1 MRDFLF
7 ECIYYVSELFKYMLI
22 YRMAFEFELRKKWYV
37 LVGNLFIVILFG
49 VYYAWF
55 ENNEIVSMC
64 VYATLVGLFSL
75 FTFRKV
81 GEWYRGVAVCVW
93 SYATITMI
101 DGISYMLVCMSRID
115 YLYINRLITNI
126 LTFLILLLIF
136 GITRRKNPHA
146 MKNISPGYYVA
157 FTVIGIANMMVLSLW
172 FEYEIKYTHINW
184 IFIIIL
190 LGVILQ
196 MLMVLMLAVSRNLW
210 KEKEALNSYYLSI
223 QEQHYHYL
231 ENREKETKSFRHDM
245 RSHLYILDQ
254 LLEEGN
260 AKEAKKYLQ
269 KMFAVVDAPHHHAN
283 IGNPIV
289 DAILTQYLSICEQ
302 RKIQFEIKGHM
313 PVTCE
318 LPAFDLCT
326 IFSNLLQ
333 NAVEAVEA
341 CAKKMIFLQFRYDDD
356 NIYIYLENTYTD
368 LQYDNG
374 DLVSTKGDD
383 HGYGMNNIKRGVE
396 HCGGMIEYEALEDKF
411 MAFLE
416 FPQTI
421 RAKK

>member
-1 MRDFLF
+1 
-7 ECIYYVSELFKYMLI
+7 
-22 YRMAFEFELRKKWYV
+22 MAFEFKFRKKWYV
-37 LVGNLFIVILFG
+37 LLADIL
-49 VYYAWF
+49 
-55 ENNEIVSMC
+55 
-64 VYATLVGLFSL
+64 LVLFSGGYYGVIPRTEL
-75 FTFRKV
+75 SSLIIYVVLNAVFSLVNFQEV
-81 GEWYRGVAVCVW
+81 GKWYRGLAVYIW
-93 SYATITMI
+93 SFMT
-101 DGISYMLVCMSRID
+101 
-115 YLYINRLITNI
+115 
-126 LTFLILLLIF
+126 ILLLDGIF
-136 GITRRKNPHA
+136 YMVLLIWEVNQQQLNNIFSDFLTIMMLLIIFLIVKQRDSHA
-146 MKNISPGYYVA
+146 FKKIFPGYYIA
-157 FTVIGIANMMVLSLW
+157 FTIVEMANAIVLSLHCLYAK
-172 FEYEIKYTHINW
+172 EYNHIRW
-184 IFIIIL
+184 VFIIISA
-190 LGVILQ
+190 GVILQ

-341 CAKKMIFLQFRYDDD
+341 CAKKIIFLQFRYDDD

-383 HGYGMNNIKRGVE
+383 HGYGINNIKRGVE

-411 MAFLE
+411 MTFLE

>member
-1 MRDFLF
+1 MTDFLF
-7 ECIYYVSELFKYMLI
+7 ESANFIFEFLKLTII
-22 YRMAFEFELRKKWYV
+22 YRMAFEFKFRKKWYV
-37 LVGNLFIVILFG
+37 LVGDLLIVLFADVYYGWYQSSDTISLLVYVIL
-49 VYYAWF
+49 VA
-55 ENNEIVSMC
+55 
-64 VYATLVGLFSL
+64 LFSL
-75 FTFRKV
+75 LTFQEI

-93 SYATITMI
+93 SVITILLLDAI
-101 DGISYMLVCMSRID
+101 FYMGLFIWK
-115 YLYINRLITNI
+115 INVYCINDI
-126 LTFLILLLIF
+126 LSDLLTVIILLLIF
-136 GITRRKNPHA
+136 SIVKQKNPHA
-146 MKNISPGYYVA
+146 LKKISPIYYVA
-157 FTVIGIANMMVLSLW
+157 FTVVGISNAIVLSLQ
-172 FEYEIKYTHINW
+172 FQYVDEYSHIRW
-184 IFIIIL
+184 IFIIVCA
-190 LGVILQ
+190 GFILQ

-341 CAKKMIFLQFRYDDD
+341 CAKKIIFLQFRYDDD

-368 LQYDNG
+368 LQYENG

-383 HGYGMNNIKRGVE
+383 HGYGINNIKRGVE

-411 MAFLE
+411 MTFLE

>member
-136 GITRRKNPHA
+136 
-146 MKNISPGYYVA
+146 
-157 FTVIGIANMMVLSLW
+157 
-172 FEYEIKYTHINW
+172 
-184 IFIIIL
+184 
-190 LGVILQ
+190 
-196 MLMVLMLAVSRNLW
+196 
-210 KEKEALNSYYLSI
+210 
-223 QEQHYHYL
+223 
-231 ENREKETKSFRHDM
+231 
-245 RSHLYILDQ
+245 
-254 LLEEGN
+254 
-260 AKEAKKYLQ
+260 
-269 KMFAVVDAPHHHAN
+269 
-283 IGNPIV
+283 
-289 DAILTQYLSICEQ
+289 
-302 RKIQFEIKGHM
+302 
-313 PVTCE
+313 
-318 LPAFDLCT
+318 
-326 IFSNLLQ
+326 
-333 NAVEAVEA
+333 
-341 CAKKMIFLQFRYDDD
+341 
-356 NIYIYLENTYTD
+356 
-368 LQYDNG
+368 
-374 DLVSTKGDD
+374 
-383 HGYGMNNIKRGVE
+383 
-396 HCGGMIEYEALEDKF
+396 
-411 MAFLE
+411 
-416 FPQTI
+416 
-421 RAKK
+421 

>member
-1 MRDFLF
+1 MTDFLF
-7 ECIYYVSELFKYMLI
+7 ECINFLIEFFKFSLI
-22 YRMAFEFELRKKWYV
+22 YRMAFEFKFRKKWYV
-37 LVGNLFIVILFG
+37 LVGDLLIILSAG
-49 VYYAWF
+49 VYYGWF
-55 ENNEIVSMC
+55 QRCEVISMF
-64 VYATLVGLFSL
+64 VYILLLGSFSL
-75 FTFRKV
+75 LTFQEV
-81 GEWYRGVAVCVW
+81 GEWYRGVAVSVW
-93 SYATITMI
+93 SFIT
-101 DGISYMLVCMSRID
+101 
-115 YLYINRLITNI
+115 
-126 LTFLILLLIF
+126 ILLLDAVFYMVLLIWKINLNYVNDILSDILTLFILLFIF
-136 GITRRKNPHA
+136 SIVKQKNPHA
-146 MKNISPGYYVA
+146 LKKISPTYYVA
-157 FTVIGIANMMVLSLW
+157 FTVVGMANAIVLSLQ
-172 FEYEIKYTHINW
+172 FQYVDKYSHIRW
-184 IFIIIL
+184 VFIIVCA
-190 LGVILQ
+190 GFILQ

-341 CAKKMIFLQFRYDDD
+341 CAKKIIFLQFRYDDD

-368 LQYDNG
+368 LQYENG

-383 HGYGMNNIKRGVE
+383 HGYGINNIKRGVE

-411 MAFLE
+411 MTFLE

>member
-7 ECIYYVSELFKYMLI
+7 QCLNYTMEFSKFILI
-22 YRMAFEFELRKKWYV
+22 YRMAFEFKFRKKWYV
-37 LVGNLFIVILFG
+37 PVGDFLLILLAG
-49 VYYAWF
+49 GYYGCLQ
-55 ENNEIVSMC
+55 NNEVISMC
-64 VYATLVGLFSL
+64 VYAVLVGVFSL
-75 FTFRKV
+75 ITFCKV

-93 SYATITMI
+93 SFVTISMI
-101 DGISYMLVCMSRID
+101 DGICYMMVRIFHTNQ
-115 YLYINRLITNI
+115 LQINRLMTNI
-126 LTFLILLLIF
+126 FTIFVLVLIF
-136 GITRRKNPHA
+136 RIVQRKNPHA
-146 MKNISPGYYVA
+146 LKNISPGYYVA
-157 FTVIGIANMMVLSLW
+157 FTVIGFANMMVLSLQ
-172 FEYEIKYTHINW
+172 FEYNSSYAHLSW
-184 IFIIIL
+184 IFMVIL

-196 MLMVLMLAVSRNLW
+196 MIMVLMLAVSRNLW

-341 CAKKMIFLQFRYDDD
+341 CAKKIIFLQFRYDDD

-383 HGYGMNNIKRGVE
+383 HGYGINNIKRGVE

-411 MAFLE
+411 MTFLE

>member
-7 ECIYYVSELFKYMLI
+7 QCLNYTMEFSKFILI
-22 YRMAFEFELRKKWYV
+22 YRMAFEFKFRKKWYV
-37 LVGNLFIVILFG
+37 LVGDFLLILLAG
-49 VYYAWF
+49 GYYGCLQ
-55 ENNEIVSMC
+55 NNEVISMC
-64 VYATLVGLFSL
+64 VYAVLVGVFSL
-75 FTFRKV
+75 ITFCKV

-93 SYATITMI
+93 SFVTITMI
-101 DGISYMLVCMSRID
+101 DGISYMMVRIFQVEQ
-115 YLYINRLITNI
+115 LQVNRLMTNI
-126 LTFLILLLIF
+126 FTIFVLVIIF
-136 GITRRKNPHA
+136 GIVKRKNIHA
-146 MKNISPGYYVA
+146 FKNISPAYYIA
-157 FTVIGIANMMVLSLW
+157 FTVIGFANMMVLSLW
-172 FEYEIKYTHINW
+172 FEYDSRYTHLTW
-184 IFIIIL
+184 IFIVTL
-190 LGVILQ
+190 LGAILQ
-196 MLMVLMLAVSRNLW
+196 MIMVLMLAVSRNLW

-289 DAILTQYLSICEQ
+289 DAILTHYLSICEQ

-341 CAKKMIFLQFRYDDD
+341 CEKKIIFLQFRYDDD

-368 LQYDNG
+368 LQYENG

-383 HGYGMNNIKRGVE
+383 HGYGINNIKRGVE

-411 MAFLE
+411 MTFLE
-416 FPQTI
+416 LPQTI

>member
-1 MRDFLF
+1 MTDFLF
-7 ECIYYVSELFKYMLI
+7 QCLNYTMEFSKFILI
-22 YRMAFEFELRKKWYV
+22 YRMAFEFKFRKKWYV
-37 LVGNLFIVILFG
+37 PVGDFLLILLAG
-49 VYYAWF
+49 GYYGCLQ
-55 ENNEIVSMC
+55 NNEVISMC
-64 VYATLVGLFSL
+64 VYAVLVGVFSL
-75 FTFRKV
+75 ITFCKV

-93 SYATITMI
+93 SFVTITMI
-101 DGISYMLVCMSRID
+101 DGISYMMVRIFQVEQ
-115 YLYINRLITNI
+115 LQVNRLMTNI
-126 LTFLILLLIF
+126 FTIFVLVIIF
-136 GITRRKNPHA
+136 GIVKRKNIHA
-146 MKNISPGYYVA
+146 FKNISPAYYIA
-157 FTVIGIANMMVLSLW
+157 FTVIGFANMMVLSLW
-172 FEYEIKYTHINW
+172 FEYDSRYTHLTW
-184 IFIIIL
+184 IFIVTL
-190 LGVILQ
+190 LGAILQ
-196 MLMVLMLAVSRNLW
+196 MIMVLMLAVSRNLW

-289 DAILTQYLSICEQ
+289 DAILTHYLSICEQ

-341 CAKKMIFLQFRYDDD
+341 CEKKIIFLQFRYDDD

-368 LQYDNG
+368 LQYENG

-383 HGYGMNNIKRGVE
+383 HGYGINNIKRGVE

-411 MAFLE
+411 MTFLE